1 MSRGGGDASPCR
13 DDPERTNESF
23 DTATHCRTVAPL
35 KYQRSSTKS
44 PCEESFTTAT
54 TTTIIIF
61 IFITI
66 INIIII
72 IIYGRV

>member
-1 MSRGGGDASPCR
+1 MSRGGGDASPRR

-23 DTATHCRTVAPL
+23 DTA
-35 KYQRSSTKS
+35 TKS

-54 TTTIIIF
+54 TTTIII

-66 INIIII
+66 IDIIII